1 MRVRP
6 LYAVMGK
13 HHLFVRLLMPYIFFM
28 ILALLLGWLLYYR
41 TFNLLENEAT
51 RSNLLLLEQVKDMLD
66 RRLSEIDTI
75 ARQITN
81 EPRVMSF
88 QQVENPFDGPNTY
101 RVIDMQKGLHNY
113 SASNN
118 FVIDYFLLFKK
129 SNLAVSSNSTHE
141 IPSFY
146 QQVLMYDNMDYR
158 TWYEYFVGIFHNRQ
172 FFPVHNVTLRGKS
185 SSMLTYVK
193 TLGYP
198 WYPTGALVI
207 LIDNKDM
214 LKPWDSIDT
223 SDGGWACI
231 LDEKGQVLS
240 SFGNKELVPDATLM
254 NQSKGIIGPSRD
266 TKQMLITYTK
276 SSYNGWTYI
285 VAQPPHIVLQKVIYI
300 KKITFTVVFLFLGL
314 GVLLAYLFAYRNS
327 KPWTRI
333 LNTIKE
339 RFSGDSTGS
348 EDPYGFVQ
356 STLTRLIDNNYEL
369 GEKIERQAPF
379 LKATIFDGLLKGDFM
394 IGKGVK
400 DIEALLKYQK
410 MDLAGSSYMVAI
422 LHFRYKKN
430 DLSSDVLYELDVNRV
445 LVKDILRNTTG
456 NDAYSHDVSEDTLAL
471 LFLNRTNDQLKFRPH
486 VEQILHEV
494 LINFRTQLENPLSV
508 SVGGIY
514 YSLLN
519 VSRSY
524 EEARQAMNLSIWGY
538 APGIVWF
545 TDLPKLR
552 QGYYYPGEVESRL
565 MNYSKA
571 GDRTGTNKLLQELQ
585 LENLKDRNLSP
596 SMLNLF
602 LFEMLGTL
610 VKVKEQLGLEDE
622 ADVKKWTLRIHS
634 EEDSHQ
640 LLQSFT
646 DEYGKICDYVNE
658 RKKSQNVHLIEEALH
673 CVHSSYMLADLSL
686 ELLAEKLNVSKV
698 YLSQFFKEQSGVNF
712 SDYLEGLRMDR
723 AKELLRT
730 TDLPIKEIV
739 DLTGY
744 YSSNTFGRAFR
755 RIHGISA
762 TEYRSSFQLE

>member
-1 MRVRP
+1 
-6 LYAVMGK
+6 
-13 HHLFVRLLMPYIFFM
+13 MPYIFFM

-51 RSNLLLLEQVKDMLD
+51 QSNLQLLEQVKDMLD
-66 RRLSEIDTI
+66 RRLSEIDNI

-88 QQVENPFDGPNTY
+88 QQVDNPFDGPNTY
-101 RVIDMQKGLHNY
+101 RVIDMQKGLYNY

-118 FVIDYFLLFKK
+118 FIIDYFLLFKK
-129 SNLAVSSNSTHE
+129 SNLAVSSNMIYQ
-141 IPSFY
+141 IPNFY
-146 QQVLMYDNMDYR
+146 QQVLKYDNMDYR
-158 TWYEYFVGIFHNRQ
+158 TWYDYFVGSFHNKQ
-172 FFPVHNVTLRGKS
+172 FFPVHNVTLKSKS

-198 WYPTGALVI
+198 WYPTGAIVI

-214 LKPWDSIDT
+214 LKPWESMDT
-223 SDGGWACI
+223 SGGGWACI
-231 LDEKGQVLS
+231 LDERGQVLS
-240 SFGNKELVPDATLM
+240 SFGNKELVPDAALM

-266 TKQMLITYTK
+266 TRQMLITYTK
-276 SSYNGWTYI
+276 SSFNGWTYL

-314 GVLLAYLFAYRNS
+314 GILLAYLFAYRNS

-356 STLTRLIDNNYEL
+356 NTLTRLIDNNYEL

-379 LKATIFDGLLKGDFM
+379 LRATIFDGLLKGDFM
-394 IGKGVK
+394 IGKDGK
-400 DIEALLKYQK
+400 DMEALLKYQK

-422 LHFRYKKN
+422 LHFRSKKN
-430 DLSSDVLYELDVNRV
+430 DLSSDILYELDVNRI
-445 LVKDILRNTTG
+445 LVKEILRNTAG
-456 NDAYSHDVSEDTLAL
+456 NDAYSHDVSEDILAL
-471 LFLNRTNDQLKFRPH
+471 LFLSRTSDHLKFRSH
-486 VEQILHEV
+486 VEQILREV
-494 LINFRTQLENPLSV
+494 LTHFHSQSENPLSV

-514 YSLLN
+514 HSLLD

-538 APGIVWF
+538 APGTVWF

-552 QGYYYPGEVESRL
+552 QGYYFPAEAQSRL

-571 GDRTGTNKLLQELQ
+571 GDQTETNKLLQELQ
-585 LENLKDRNLSP
+585 LENLKNRNLSP

-610 VKVKEQLGLEDE
+610 MKVKEQLRLEDE
-622 ADVKKWTLRIHS
+622 ADVKKWTLRILS
-634 EEDSHQ
+634 EEDAHQ

-658 RKKSQNVHLIEEALH
+658 RKKSQNVQLLEKALRW
-673 CVHSSYMLADLSL
+673 VHSSYMQADLNL
-686 ELLAEKLNVSKV
+686 ELLAEQLNVSKV

-712 SDYLEGLRMDR
+712 SDYLESLRMNR

-762 TEYRSSFQLE
+762 TEYRSSLQLE